1 VRGYDILKFIKRVVY
16 CGNTCEYF
24 MALFSEI

>member
-16 CGNTCEYF
+16 CGNTCE
-24 MALFSEI
+24 